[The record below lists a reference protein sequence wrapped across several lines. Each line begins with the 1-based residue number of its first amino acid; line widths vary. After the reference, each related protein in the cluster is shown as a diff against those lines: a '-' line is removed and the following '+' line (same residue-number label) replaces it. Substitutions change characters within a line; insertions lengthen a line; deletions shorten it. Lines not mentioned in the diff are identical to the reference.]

1 MNGSLGRGFM
11 NRKQIPIIVVM
22 FIAILMPSA
31 AWADER
37 ENTLGIGVKALV
49 CFPEMTGI
57 NAFLA
62 ESRLDSF
69 GEVLLGVGGNLRVG
83 QIGDLAL
90 GASAWGFT
98 TSSGNAQAEA
108 QLYAAAGGLDL
119 GWEVDRDERSAMTV
133 GAVLGGGTTLM
144 RVSGYPHPTAL
155 SEEIVSEPS
164 NGLVPEPDR
173 VLGVITLL
181 GQPYVGATARL
192 APWLSVEFR
201 LGYALQV
208 VVHEFGDLIGLTGP
222 SLVLSGPM
230 ISVGVAIGAPATHVI
245 PSVPGL

>member
-1 MNGSLGRGFM
+1 MLIVMIFVTGLMSTAASAENGTGF
-11 NRKQIPIIVVM
+11 
-22 FIAILMPSA
+22 L
-31 AWADER
+31 
-37 ENTLGIGVKALV
+37 TCGGVQTIV
-49 CFPEMTGI
+49 CFPDVTGI

-62 ESRLDSF
+62 ESRLDPF
-69 GEVLLGVGGNLRVG
+69 GRMLLGAGGSGRLGR
-83 QIGDLAL
+83 IGGVAL

-108 QLYAAAGGLDL
+108 QLYGAAGGLDL

-133 GAVLGGGTTLM
+133 GVVLGGGVNLM

-155 SEEIVSEPS
+155 PEEIVSEPS

-192 APWLSVEFR
+192 TPWLSVEFR
-201 LGYALQV
+201 FGYALQV
-208 VVHEFGDLIGLTGP
+208 AVHEFGDLIGLTGP